1 MTAPANRWKLGLFV
15 VTGFAASIGGLTWIG
30 MRELQRDFHVAYAY
44 FDEAVTGLEEG
55 SPVKFRG
62 VTIGVVD
69 EITAAPDKRH
79 LEVRAAL
86 YDDKLKKLG
95 LETER
100 LEGGRPLRDNL
111 RAQIVMSWVTS
122 TSFIQVDF
130 FPDPPSGPQQLPF
143 PVDDGKNTM
152 RTVPSTAKSLEDA
165 SREVLRELPSMA
177 TSARELVE
185 LLRTELQGARL
196 ADVSRQLQALL
207 QRLDGMLQDVE
218 RKGLVAQG
226 VEAVAA
232 MRAAATA
239 VGDAATSVRD
249 DQSPLG
255 VTLAEVRG
263 LAQKL
268 QGELAAAKLAETMA
282 TVRTAGAAA
291 VGLGDGVQAELTQLR
306 RTLVAIEQLMA
317 ALERDPGAL
326 LHGRGPVSSPLQEG
340 KR

>member
-15 VTGFAASIGGLTWIG
+15 VAGCAATIGGMTWVG
-30 MRELQRDFHVAYAY
+30 VRELQKTFHVAYAY

-69 EITAAPDKRH
+69 KIRAAPDKRH

-86 YDDKLKKLG
+86 YDDKLADLG
-95 LETER
+95 LEVTR
-100 LEGGRPLRDNL
+100 LDGGCPLPDNL

-130 FPDPPSGPQQLPF
+130 FPDPPNGPQQLPF
-143 PVDDGKNTM
+143 AVDSAQNTL

-196 ADVSRQLQALL
+196 ADVSRQLQGLL
-207 QRLDGMLQDVE
+207 QRLDRTLQEVE
-218 RKGLVAQG
+218 QKELVARG
-226 VEAVAA
+226 IDAVASLQK
-232 MRAAATA
+232 AATSI
-239 VGDAATSVRD
+239 GDAASSLRD
-249 DQSPLG
+249 DQSPVG
-255 VTLAEVRG
+255 VTLAELRG
-263 LAQKL
+263 LAQRL
-268 QGELAAAKLAETMA
+268 EAELAAAKVGET
-282 TVRTAGAAA
+282 TAALRAAGQAA
-291 VGLGDGVQAELTQLR
+291 VGLGQDVQAEFAQLR
-306 RTLVAIEQLMA
+306 RTLAAVENLMLV
-317 ALERDPGAL
+317 LERDPGAL
-326 LHGRGPVSSPLQEG
+326 LRGRGPVTSPLQEG